1 VLLLLL
7 AAILMPTAA
16 VLWFMNRAVESE
28 RRVVRQTLTEAY
40 RNHLSIVQ
48 ERVESLWKEKLDAL
62 EKIPRDAPASS
73 MFYECIRMKLADSAV
88 CGDPSGRLT
97 YPAPPLV
104 PKADPAEQQ
113 SAWVRAGRLETSDRN
128 FLEAARA
135 YGAIAASAREDN
147 VAARAL
153 QSQARCLAR
162 AGEKDAAIN
171 LVFDNFGRGKYGRA
185 TDAQGRLIAADLE
198 MMALTLAGGPSD
210 RRFVPLAE
218 RLRDRLL
225 DYKNAGL
232 PAAQRRF
239 HMQGMQAL
247 PLPAEAKQ
255 FPTLE
260 AEDLAARYVESR
272 APRFASE
279 PALVPAGVPG
289 VWQLPARN
297 RRMLL
302 LFREDTLLAAM
313 RAFVEAQATPADVV
327 VTLLSPGDADPK
339 ATVFHSLPAGRL
351 LPGWRLTLALKDG
364 GVLDA
369 TAKRQAASYF
379 WTGILAIAAIAL
391 PAVLV
396 AGVIRRQMRLTR
408 LKNNLVATVSHE
420 LKTPLASMRLLVDTL
435 LNDERFDPQKTREY
449 LQLVARE
456 NSRLSRLIDNFLS
469 FSRMERNK
477 HAFDFREVPAAEVAS
492 RAAEAVE
499 DRFRAP
505 GCRFEV
511 QVAQDLPP
519 LDADPD
525 ALVTAVLNLLDNAFK
540 YSGAEKHII
549 LRAHSQDG
557 QVRFEVQDN
566 GIGLSRRDAK
576 KVFKKFYQVDQR
588 LSRTGGGVGL
598 GLSIVEFIVRA
609 HGGRVRVTSRPGE
622 GSIFTLEIPAAPAAA
637 RARQEALT

>member
-1 VLLLLL
+1 MLLLLL
-7 AAILMPTAA
+7 AVILVPTAA
-16 VLWFMNRAVESE
+16 VLWFMNKAVESE
-28 RRVVRQTLTEAY
+28 RLVVRQKLAEAY

-48 ERVESLWKEKLDAL
+48 ERVESLWREKLEAL

-73 MFYECIRMKLADSAV
+73 VFYECVRMKLADSAV
-88 CGDPSGRLT
+88 CGDPRGLLT
-97 YPAPPLV
+97 YPAPPLI
-104 PKADPAEQQ
+104 PKADPAEKQ

-135 YGAIAASAREDN
+135 YGAIAASAADGN

-153 QSQARCLAR
+153 QSQARCLVR
-162 AGEKDAAIN
+162 AGESDAAIK
-171 LVFDNFGRGKYGRA
+171 LVFDNFGRAKYGQA

-210 RRFVPLAE
+210 RRFLPIAE

-225 DYKNAGL
+225 DYTNPGL

-247 PLPAEAKQ
+247 PLPTEAKQ
-255 FPTLE
+255 FPTLA
-260 AEDLAARYVESR
+260 AEHLAARYVESG
-272 APRFASE
+272 PLRFATE
-279 PALVPAGVPG
+279 PVLVPAGLPG
-289 VWQLPARN
+289 VWQLAARG
-297 RRMLL
+297 RSTLL

-327 VTLLSPGDADPK
+327 VTLLPPGDAGPK
-339 ATVFHSLPAGRL
+339 ATVFHSLPAGRF

-364 GVLDA
+364 GIFDA
-369 TAKRQAASYF
+369 AARRQAASYF

-391 PAVLV
+391 LAVLV

-408 LKNNLVATVSHE
+408 LKNDLVATVSHE

-435 LNDERFDPQKTREY
+435 LDNERLDPQKAREY

-477 HAFDFREVPAAEVAS
+477 HAFDFREVSAAEVAS

-499 DRFRAP
+499 ERLRAP

-511 QVAQDLPP
+511 QVAPDLPP

-525 ALVTAVLNLLDNAFK
+525 ALVTAVLNLLDNACK

-549 LRAHSQDG
+549 LRAYLPGRAGVLRGAG
-557 QVRFEVQDN
+557 QWNRPVPAGFEEGVQEVLPGRSATLTN
-566 GIGLSRRDAK
+566 GRRCWLGPEH
-576 KVFKKFYQVDQR
+576 R
-588 LSRTGGGVGL
+588 GVHCESARRKGAC
-598 GLSIVEFIVRA
+598 IQPA
-609 HGGRVRVTSRPGE
+609 
-622 GSIFTLEIPAAPAAA
+622 GSGQHLHA
-637 RARQEALT
+637 